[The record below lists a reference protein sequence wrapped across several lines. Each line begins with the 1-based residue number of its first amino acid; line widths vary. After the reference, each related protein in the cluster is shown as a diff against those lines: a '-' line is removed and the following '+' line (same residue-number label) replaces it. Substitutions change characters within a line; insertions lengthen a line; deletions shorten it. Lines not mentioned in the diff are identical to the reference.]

1 MVQVWKRTHACSDTL
16 TGRQQ
21 ARKNKRPF
29 FTHVELTTDGFKGD
43 YMSYMSCVSNILF
56 FPLLVFEVLPLF
68 FFFLLFLALEI
79 YGQFSMSDF
88 HFSIWAK
95 TVGSILISI
104 VLGVGGSVVHKR
116 IGAWPSLGKQTL
128 NKHRQP
134 ITCDDSI

>member
-1 MVQVWKRTHACSDTL
+1 MALRVIICHIC
-16 TGRQQ
+16 
-21 ARKNKRPF
+21 
-29 FTHVELTTDGFKGD
+29 HVYQISFSFLSWYLK
-43 YMSYMSCVSNILF
+43 SYLF
-56 FPLLVFEVLPLF
+56 F